1 MKKSIELDHI
11 WKESKKN
18 IAISLEKLADIMHG
32 YEMVGFENLP
42 ETGPALLIY
51 YHAAMPIDYCY
62 VHAKTTLY
70 KKRMIKTV
78 ADRFVFK
85 TPGKTMHKICSNDYN
100 PLRCMCVIAFI
111 SKVYHGA
118 ES

>member
-1 MKKSIELDHI
+1 MKKSIESDHI
-11 WKESKKN
+11 WKESKKY

-32 YEMVGFENLP
+32 YEIVGFENLP

-85 TPGKTMHKICSNDYN
+85 TPGKTIHKIYARMITILLDA
-100 PLRCMCVIAFI
+100 CVLL
-111 SKVYHGA
+111 H
-118 ES
+118 